1 MSLVI
6 FSVGVF
12 VFFLTVYGTVVAGGL
27 QLTKKQIEKSPELA
41 PNLNTKPDDP
51 DDGLTTSDIVRADF

>member
-27 QLTKKQIEKSPELA
+27 QLMKKQIETSPVLSSNLDTKSE
-41 PNLNTKPDDP
+41 DP
-51 DDGLTTSDIVRADF
+51 DDGLTASDIVQADF